1 VSETPRVKS
10 TASAEAR
17 APRALDRR
25 EFLQLSAGAAVALT
39 ACAGLPGGA
48 ALPADKGR
56 VLDDHDAVG
65 LAELVRDGEISAQE
79 LTELAIARIEAR
91 NPALNAVIR
100 TRFDQARDEVKR
112 GLPDGP
118 FRGVP
123 FLVKELGI
131 DVAGLPTAGGCRLM
145 LGSVAK
151 EDSELTRRY
160 RSAGLVILGQTN
172 TPELGKNASTEP
184 TLYGPTHNPWRRGYS
199 PGGSSGGSA
208 AAVAA
213 GMLPAAH
220 GNDGGGSIRIPSS
233 MCGLFGLKPSR
244 MRTPAW
250 PRKQAFAYPLA
261 INHALTRT
269 VRDSAALL
277 DVAAGPLPGDP
288 YSVRGMHGT
297 FLEALSERPRRL
309 RIGWSTAS
317 VRGDAV
323 DAPCAAAVE
332 RAVKLCGELGHE
344 LVPAQMKYDT
354 ELVDEAQGILGLSSA
369 RAIDARLAELGR
381 KLAPDDVEPFTRV
394 LYEASSKLRGLDV
407 IAAFEALEVLA
418 HQVAESSAGFDL
430 MLTPTLARRVPE
442 HGVLDTRDVPKFYK
456 VAGAFSG
463 FTAICN
469 ITGQPAMSIPMGADE
484 NGLPTGAQFIAPL
497 GQEAL
502 LLKLAAQLEVAAPW
516 AQKLPGGAAKA

>member
-1 VSETPRVKS
+1 MSERT
-10 TASAEAR
+10 SAETDHRNQTSA
-17 APRALDRR
+17 ARALDRR
-25 EFLQLSAGAAVALT
+25 EFLQLSAGAAIAFT
-39 ACAGLPGGA
+39 ACAGLPGAA
-48 ALPADKGR
+48 ALPADKSG
-56 VLDDHDAVG
+56 VLDDYDAVG
-65 LAELVRDGEISAQE
+65 LADLVRRGEIGARE
-79 LTELAIARIEAR
+79 LSELSIARIEAR

-100 TRFDQARDEVKR
+100 TRFEEALDEVKR
-112 GLPDGP
+112 GLPEGP

-131 DVAGLPTAGGCRLM
+131 DVAGMPTAGGCRLM

-151 EDSELTRRY
+151 EDSELTQRY
-160 RSAGLVILGQTN
+160 RRAGLVILGQTN

-184 TLYGPTHNPWRRGYS
+184 TLYGPTHNPWKRGYS
-199 PGGSSGGSA
+199 PGGSSGGTA

-261 INHALTRT
+261 INHALTRS

-277 DVAAGPLPGDP
+277 DVAAGPMPGDP
-288 YSVRGMHGT
+288 YTARGMHRS
-297 FLEALSERPRRL
+297 FSEVLEERPRRL

-317 VRGDAV
+317 ARGDVV
-323 DAPCAAAVE
+323 DPPCVAAVE
-332 RAVKLCGELGHE
+332 RAVKLCSELGHE

-354 ELVDEAQGILGLSSA
+354 KLVDEAQGILGLSSA
-369 RAIDARLAELGR
+369 RAIELRLAELGR

-394 LYEASSKLRGLDV
+394 LYEASSKIRGLDV
-407 IAAFEALEVLA
+407 IAAFEGLEVIA

-442 HGVLDTRDVPKFYK
+442 HGVLDTRDVAKFYK
-456 VAGAFSG
+456 IAGSYSAF
-463 FTAICN
+463 TVICN
-469 ITGQPAMSIPMGADE
+469 ITGQPAMSVPMGTDE
-484 NGLPTGAQFIAPL
+484 NGLPTGAHFIAPL
-497 GQEAL
+497 GQESL
-502 LLKLAAQLEVAAPW
+502 LLQLARQLEEAAPW
-516 AQKLPGGAAKA
+516 AQNLPSHRSA